1 MIAPPW
7 RAIIAAMSVEIR
19 PYEGTFHDFMAA
31 VLLPFA
37 WTIKDE
43 DEALFEPV
51 VELDRCLAAYD
62 GSRVVAT
69 AGAFSFS
76 VTVPGG
82 ELPMAGVTMVGVHP
96 THRRRGILRQLMRRQ
111 LDDVQARGE
120 PLAGLWASEGLI
132 YQRFGY
138 GLGTLGAG
146 FAVERARSAFRGPHA
161 WSGTLRLVD
170 RAAAE
175 ELIPPLHAAARSQRP
190 GAFDRSAAWY
200 ASEFFHDPEH
210 ARNGGAEAA
219 YILHETDGRPTGY
232 ARYRVKSEWD
242 DVGAKGT
249 VDVHELMSLTPAAH
263 ADLWRYLLDIDLV
276 ATIRGGNFPVDD
288 PLPLLVAEPRRL
300 SWTVRDGMWLR
311 IVDLPAA
318 MSGRRYAA
326 AGRVVLEVADEFC
339 DWNAGRWS
347 FETDAEGAG
356 HAERTND
363 DADLALSA
371 ADLGAAYL
379 GAFSMADLARA
390 GRVLP
395 LRDGA
400 VALADAML
408 RTDVAPWCPKVF

>member
-1 MIAPPW
+1 
-7 RAIIAAMSVEIR
+7 
-19 PYEGTFHDFMAA
+19 
-31 VLLPFA
+31 
-37 WTIKDE
+37 
-43 DEALFEPV
+43 
-51 VELDRCLAAYD
+51 
-62 GSRVVAT
+62 
-69 AGAFSFS
+69 
-76 VTVPGG
+76 
-82 ELPMAGVTMVGVHP
+82 
-96 THRRRGILRQLMRRQ
+96 
-111 LDDVQARGE
+111 
-120 PLAGLWASEGLI
+120 
-132 YQRFGY
+132 
-138 GLGTLGAG
+138 
-146 FAVERARSAFRGPHA
+146 
-161 WSGTLRLVD
+161 
-170 RAAAE
+170 
-175 ELIPPLHAAARSQRP
+175 
-190 GAFDRSAAWY
+190 
-200 ASEFFHDPEH
+200 
-210 ARNGGAEAA
+210 
-219 YILHETDGRPTGY
+219 
-232 ARYRVKSEWD
+232 
-242 DVGAKGT
+242 
-249 VDVHELMSLTPAAH
+249 MSLTPAAH